1 MLSRRNIR
9 IKVMQILY
17 SMSRDPMLTKEEALR
32 RYRESIDQSYL
43 LYLYSLQYFMQVAGY
58 SKMDAKRKSAKLLPS
73 EEDKRFT
80 AKLYENELMASL
92 KNHEGLNHLFEL
104 HKFKISADDDN
115 VRLIYTSFAKTD
127 EYKEYI
133 NKTGSDNEG
142 HQKILLELYKHCIGN
157 ESFTEVIEDRY
168 PFWADDKSLVV
179 GAMKRSIKALPTE
192 DDFYLVHKPTSETT
206 VDFGEV
212 LFHNVFDEN
221 DTLLELIEPT
231 LKNWDVERVAVID
244 MVLLKM
250 ALCEL
255 MNFPTIPTKVT
266 LNEFV
271 EISKQYS
278 TEKSKDFINGILDRL
293 MKKLHKDGKIVKEG
307 RGLVE

>member
-17 SMSRDPMLTKEEALR
+17 SMSRDPMLTIDEALR
-32 RYRESIDQSYL
+32 RYQESIEQSYL
-43 LYLYSLQYFMQVAGY
+43 LYLFNIHYFTLVARY
-58 SKMDAKRKSAKLLPS
+58 ATQDAARKSAKLLPS

-80 AKLYENELMASL
+80 AKLYENGLMQSL
-92 KNHEGLNHLFEL
+92 VQHRGLNDLFRL
-104 HKFKISADDDN
+104 YKMNTSPDDDN
-115 VRLIYTSFAKTD
+115 VRLIYTSFAKSK
-127 EYKEYI
+127 EYKDYVNNSATAEV
-133 NKTGSDNEG
+133 D
-142 HQKILLELYKHCIGN
+142 HRQILLELYKHCIGN
-157 ESFTEVIEDRY
+157 ESFVEVIEDRY
-168 PFWADDKSLVV
+168 PFWTDDKSLVV
-179 GAMKRSIKALPTE
+179 GAVKRSLKSLPTQ
-192 DDFYLVHKPTSETT
+192 DSFYEIHRPTPETT
-206 VDFGEV
+206 EEFGAV
-212 LFHNVFDEN
+212 LFKNVFEEEKQ
-221 DTLLELIEPT
+221 LLELIEPT
-231 LKNWDVERVAVID
+231 LNNWDVERVAVID

-293 MKKLHKDGKIVKEG
+293 MKRLHKDGKIVKEG

>member
-17 SMSRDPMLTKEEALR
+17 SMSRDPKLTINDALL
-32 RYRESIDQSYL
+32 RYRESIDHSYL
-43 LYLYSLQYFMQVAGY
+43 LYLFNLQYFIQIAEY
-58 SKMDAKRKSAKLLPS
+58 SKKDAERKSAKLLPS
-73 EEDKRFT
+73 EEDKKFT
-80 AKLYENELMASL
+80 AKLCENELVQSL
-92 KNHEGLNHLFEL
+92 KDHSGLNQLFQL
-104 HKFKISADDDN
+104 HKMTEKLDDDN
-115 VRLIYTSFAKTD
+115 IRLIYTSFAKTD
-127 EYKEYI
+127 EYKQYI
-133 NKTGSDNEG
+133 DQTESTQGD
-142 HQKILLELYKHCIGN
+142 HQKILLDLYKHCIAN
-157 ESFTEVIEDRY
+157 DSFIEMVEDRY
-168 PFWADDKSLVV
+168 PFWADDKSLVI
-179 GAMKRSIKALPTE
+179 GAMKRSVKALPTSE
-192 DDFYLVHKPTSETT
+192 DFYEVHRPTSETT
-206 VDFGEV
+206 IDFGEV
-212 LFHNVFDEN
+212 LFKNVNEEN
-221 DTLLELIEPT
+221 DLLLELIEPT
-231 LKNWDVERVAVID
+231 LKNWDVDRVAVID

-271 EISKQYS
+271 EIAKQYS